1 MTRYSEDSYRIICSV
16 KWIPLFNFNFSQL
29 NIQYDI
35 FKVVTQARLFGE
47 QPNVF
52 QNWASLILC
61 AIILPCCCVLCLSP
75 CLNVNSMMVRHQS
88 KLFLCSQSQDHAW
101 CEITTN
107 FFNLYLD
114 FFFFLLLSYVI
125 MGLSLFLFLLY
136 VMLYLVSGGNEKT
149 MT

>member
-61 AIILPCCCVLCLSP
+61 SIIQPCSCVLCLSP

-136 VMLYLVSGGNEKT
+136 VMLYLVSGGNEKIT
-149 MT
+149 T